1 MMCAGELSMV
11 LIGIHHIERKE
22 KWDSTITE

>member
-11 LIGIHHIERKE
+11 LIGIHHINIKE